1 MTADIQSTRETT
13 SLDQRDVRPIEQVA
27 VLAARRWSLT
37 PRERQVVTGLLE
49 GKDNKLLADALGC
62 TRRTIESHLTS
73 TFAKAGTQS
82 RLELVSLCWLAWLD
96 EPT

>member
-1 MTADIQSTRETT
+1 MTANIHSARESTPLE
-13 SLDQRDVRPIEQVA
+13 QRNVRPIEQVA
-27 VLAARRWSLT
+27 GLAAKRWSLT
-37 PRERQVVTGLLE
+37 PRETQVLMGLLE